1 MVGDVKIREKGGG
14 ALTFG
19 ALLLAAVWLFLP
31 RTTPPLYDGLGLP
44 PEGYRYL
51 HPPPG
56 RAQSNRPPISARQA
70 ISVTGG
76 KSLAGAVL
84 TGERPPQAE
93 VTLEDNAVILA
104 AGVSHVLFVLRPVDA
119 PSSPLDGVV
128 DGNVYRLTVTAG
140 RARTPAFRRGTVNIV
155 LRGTGARGKPVIE
168 RYTAGHWSRLSTG
181 QYLGSA
187 IYVADITHSG
197 DFALVLPGTSVASG
211 GGTSYLIYAL
221 IVVLILGIS
230 LISLLLIRLARQRS
244 EPQTR

>member
-1 MVGDVKIREKGGG
+1 MRIRQTRGG
-14 ALTFG
+14 ALALG
-19 ALLLAAVWLFLP
+19 ALLLVAVWLSLP
-31 RTTPPLYDGLGLP
+31 RTSPPLYDGLGLP

-51 HPPPG
+51 HPPPN
-56 RAQSNRPPISARQA
+56 RAQANRPPTSARQT

-76 KSLAGAVL
+76 KFPAGVVL

-140 RARTPAFRRGTVNIV
+140 HTLTPAFRKGMVNFV
-155 LRGTGARGKPVIE
+155 LRGTGARGKPIIE
-168 RYTAGHWSRLSTG
+168 RYAAGHWSRLSTG
-181 QYLGSA
+181 QYLGTA
-187 IYVADITHSG
+187 IYVADITHPG

-211 GGTSYLIYAL
+211 GGSSYLVYAL
-221 IVVLILGIS
+221 IVVLVLGIS

-244 EPQTR
+244 GTETR